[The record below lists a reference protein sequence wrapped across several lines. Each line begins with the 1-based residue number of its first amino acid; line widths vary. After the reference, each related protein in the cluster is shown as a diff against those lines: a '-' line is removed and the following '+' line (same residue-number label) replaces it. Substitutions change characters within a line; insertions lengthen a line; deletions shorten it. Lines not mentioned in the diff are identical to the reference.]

1 MSDAD
6 VNTTHAEP
14 QVVHLEHSL
23 EPAKPEIS
31 DAVRRKHEVSKLRY
45 PFLNLSEGE
54 YVVASVRRHPIGLIG
69 VLFLTAILMVAAS
82 IFYGWYS
89 GLATN
94 PEMIGLHST
103 DLPSAASVFVPFA
116 LFMLL
121 VALGG
126 FIACYVYLQNKFFL
140 TNETVVQ
147 EIQTSLFSR
156 REQTINLANIEDVS
170 YSQSGILQM
179 IFDYGSIRLSTIGDE
194 NTYRY
199 SFVASPRDQVARL
212 NDAVEDYKNG
222 RPVDV
227 DL

>member
-6 VNTTHAEP
+6 LNTTHAEP

-23 EPAKPEIS
+23 EPARTEIS
-31 DAVRRKHEVSKLRY
+31 DAVRKKHDVSKLRY
-45 PFLNLSEGE
+45 PYLNLGEGE

-69 VLFLTAILMVAAS
+69 VLLLTGILIFAAS
-82 IFYGWYS
+82 MLYGWYS
-89 GLATN
+89 GLASH
-94 PEMIGLHST
+94 PDVVGLNAG
-103 DLPSAASVFVPFA
+103 DLPSAASVFIPFV
-116 LFMLL
+116 LFIAL

-126 FIACYVYLQNKFFL
+126 FIASYVYLQNKLFL

-156 REQTINLANIEDVS
+156 REQIVSLSNVEDVGF
-170 YSQSGILQM
+170 SQSGIIQM

-194 NTYRY
+194 NTYRF
-199 SFVASPRDQVARL
+199 SFVATPKTQVARL
-212 NDAVEDYKNG
+212 NDAVEDFKNG

-227 DL
+227 S